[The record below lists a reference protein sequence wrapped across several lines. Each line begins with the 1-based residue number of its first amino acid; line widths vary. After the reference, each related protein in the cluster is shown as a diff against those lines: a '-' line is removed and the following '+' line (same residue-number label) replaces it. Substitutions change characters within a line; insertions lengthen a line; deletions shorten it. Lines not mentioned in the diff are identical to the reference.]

1 VNNPRRTWI
10 GLGVIAVV
18 ALLIVVLPNG
28 GSFVE
33 LVSNT
38 INAVFLAAIGIA
50 MVSLYRSQGEWL
62 SALTD
67 RNRGIVYGAISI
79 SLLAIVA
86 VDRFRELWN
95 GGIVLVIVIVGA
107 CGAAI
112 YWVWRDSKRWVI

>member
-1 VNNPRRTWI
+1 
-10 GLGVIAVV
+10 VIAVV

-28 GSFVE
+28 GSFVQ

-38 INAVFLAAIGIA
+38 INAVFLAAIGIG

-62 SALTD
+62 SGLTD

>member
-1 VNNPRRTWI
+1 MNNPRRTWI